1 MLDRER
7 ILGRLDDLEQYL
19 RELRQ
24 VAPASVE
31 EYRQVATRRACERL
45 LQIAV
50 EAVVDVCAMLV
61 AGLRLGLP
69 GEEDDLFEKLHAAG
83 VLPADLKERLRRM
96 KAFRNILVHEY
107 ARVDDRRV
115 LEILQSGLRDFEEF
129 GRQVLHTL
137 REDAPGN

>member
-1 MLDRER
+1 
-7 ILGRLDDLEQYL
+7 
-19 RELRQ
+19 
-24 VAPASVE
+24 VV
-31 EYRQVATRRACERL
+31 TRRACERL

-83 VLPADLKERLRRM
+83 VLPADLKERLHGM
-96 KAFRNILVHEY
+96 KAFRNVLVHEY

-115 LEILQSGLRDFEEF
+115 FEILQAGPGDFEEF
-129 GRQVLHTL
+129 RRQVLRTL
-137 REDAPGN
+137 REGASGS